1 MVGGIAMKKYST
13 AEIEDIALRYTYHK
27 KSLTQKNV
35 ECFIAGFNTAINKCQ
50 EDLQEVIQSLADSEK
65 KFKEKYDYE
74 LGMMGYMYSRP
85 NDYDE
90 TVSNHDKLY
99 KALQNL
105 VDVLKETGISHKI

>member
-1 MVGGIAMKKYST
+1 MKKYST
-13 AEIEDIALRYTYHK
+13 TEIEDIALRYAYKK

-35 ECFIAGFNTAINKCQ
+35 ECFIAGFETAIDKCQ

-65 KFKEKYDYE
+65 NFKKKYDYN
-74 LGMMGYMYSRP
+74 LGMGGYLYSRP
-85 NDYDE
+85 NGYDE

-105 VDVLKETGISHKI
+105 ADVLKETGLSYNI

>member
-1 MVGGIAMKKYST
+1 MKKYNST
-13 AEIEDIALRYTYHK
+13 EIEDIALRYAYNK

-35 ECFIAGFNTAINKCQ
+35 ECFIAGFKTAIDKCQ
-50 EDLQEVIQSLADSEK
+50 EDLQEIIQSLANDEK
-65 KFKEKYDYE
+65 RFQERYDYD
-74 LGMMGYMYSRP
+74 LGMSGYMYSRP

-105 VDVLKETGISHKI
+105 VDVLKETGIKHKI